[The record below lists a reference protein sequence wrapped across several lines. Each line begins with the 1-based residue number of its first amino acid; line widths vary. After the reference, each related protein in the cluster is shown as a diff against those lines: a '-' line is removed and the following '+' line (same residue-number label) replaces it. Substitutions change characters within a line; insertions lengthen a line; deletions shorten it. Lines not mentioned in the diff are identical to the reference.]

1 MISKEK
7 FLEAAKT
14 CLEDRIAEFAW
25 GDREWQKYLEDNAYE
40 DSDAES
46 AALTATGI
54 FIPFDSVAE
63 ARKTIRRDSE
73 WLAEEDEEDEENRR
87 YGDFEDY
94 LSQNY
99 VIHEFPDGSVVVKD
113 LFGFELRG

>member
-1 MISKEK
+1 MISEK
-7 FLEAAKT
+7 AFMKAAKT
-14 CLEDRIAEFAW
+14 CLEDRVAKFAW
-25 GDREWQKYLEDNAYE
+25 ADPDWQKYLKDNFYE

-73 WLAEEDEEDEENRR
+73 WLAEDEVEEEDRL
-87 YGDFEDY
+87 YSDFEDY
-94 LSQNY
+94 ISRNY
-99 VIHEFPDGSVVVKD
+99 IIHDFPDGSVVVKD

>member
-14 CLEDRIAEFAW
+14 CLEDRVAEFAW
-25 GDREWQKYLEDNAYE
+25 NDHDWKKYLRDNAYE

-73 WLAEEDEEDEENRR
+73 WLAEDEVEEEDRL
-87 YGDFEDY
+87 YSDFEDY
-94 LSQNY
+94 ISRNY
-99 VIHEFPDGSVVVKD
+99 IIHEFPDGSVVVKD

>member
-14 CLEDRIAEFAW
+14 CLEERIAKFAW
-25 GDREWQKYLEDNAYE
+25 ADPDWQDYLKKNECE

-54 FIPFDSVAE
+54 FVPFGSVAE
-63 ARKTIRRDSE
+63 ARRTIRRDSE
-73 WLAEEDEEDEENRR
+73 WLAEEAEEEEENRQ

-99 VIHEFPDGSVVVKD
+99 IVHEFPDGSVVVKD

>member
-14 CLEDRIAEFAW
+14 CLEDRVAEFAW
-25 GDREWQKYLEDNAYE
+25 DDHDWQKYLKDNVYE
-40 DSDAES
+40 DQDAES

-73 WLAEEDEEDEENRR
+73 WLAEDEVEEEDRL
-87 YGDFEDY
+87 YSDFEDY
-94 LSQNY
+94 ISRNY
-99 VIHEFPDGSVVVKD
+99 IIHEFPDGSVVVKD
-113 LFGFELRG
+113 LFGFELR